1 MARGDDVTSAE
12 ARSALARILESP
24 EFASAAR
31 LSDFL
36 RHVVTET
43 VEGRG
48 GAIKGYAIAVD
59 VFGRPADFDQATDP
73 IVRVEASR
81 LRRALAQ
88 YYQGSGSAD
97 PVLIELPRGGYV
109 PVFRTR
115 GPDPS
120 PAAVEQDVLIE
131 EIPAEESAP
140 APVVQ
145 VVPAPGVVPFR
156 IVMLTLVGL
165 ALAALVFLVW
175 DAAMR
180 PRGGPAAPA
189 QPSAGSA
196 LTRPVIA
203 VAALDNL
210 GGSDEDVVF
219 ARGLSA
225 EIVAELAR
233 FRDFVVYA
241 LEPGASQPAT
251 GYVLTGNLRHAGAD
265 VRVTMQLV
273 DAATRQTVW
282 SETYDRRFDLESMLA
297 IQDEIARDV
306 AIAVAQPYGAIYE
319 REIIAAGSQPQTMEG
334 YTCVLRAYEYW
345 RTLAPADHMAV
356 RDCLERTIAA
366 DPGYAAAWQALTYL
380 YLDEYRYNFNI
391 RRGDRDPR
399 ERAFEAAQRAVSLA
413 PTDALSYQALYAAD
427 YYRGDMEGFKRAGA
441 EALRLNPN
449 NPDIAADYGAK
460 LAIAGSWDEGLP
472 LVRRAMDLNPAHPG
486 WYYTPLALDAYRRR
500 DYSAALANVERM
512 NMPGHYRVWV
522 YFAMIY
528 GQMGERM
535 KARGALETLA
545 TLDPDFGLNA
555 REDMVKW
562 GYSPSLIESC
572 IDGLRK
578 AGLVLDD

>member
-1 MARGDDVTSAE
+1 MRGDEVTSADM
-12 ARSALARILESP
+12 RSALARVLESP
-24 EFASAAR
+24 EFAQAAR

-36 RHVVTET
+36 RYVVTET
-43 VEGRG
+43 AEGRG
-48 GAIKGYAIAVD
+48 AAIKGYAIAVD

-88 YYQGSGSAD
+88 YYQGSGNAD
-97 PVLIELPRGGYV
+97 PVLIELPRGGYM
-109 PVFRTR
+109 PVFSAR
-115 GPDPS
+115 GSAEPAPPVDPE
-120 PAAVEQDVLIE
+120 PVADDVVEE
-131 EIPAEESAP
+131 TPT
-140 APVVQ
+140 PVVQ

-156 IVMLTLVGL
+156 MVMLTMVGL
-165 ALAALVFLVW
+165 ALAALAYLVW
-175 DAAMR
+175 DAAVR
-180 PRGGPAAPA
+180 PRGAPAAST
-189 QPSAGSA
+189 PSPTGSA
-196 LTRPVIA
+196 PTRPVIA

-210 GGSDEDVVF
+210 GGTEDDAIF

-225 EIVAELAR
+225 ELVAELAR

-241 LEPGASQPAT
+241 LEPGMPQPAS
-251 GYVLTGNLRHAGAD
+251 GYVLTGNLRHAGGD
-265 VRVTMQLV
+265 IRVTMQLL

-282 SETYDRRFDLESMLA
+282 SDTYDRRFDLDSLLA

-306 AIAVAQPYGAIYE
+306 AVAVAQPYGAIYE
-319 REIIAAGSQPQTMEG
+319 REIVTASNQPKTMEG

-345 RTLAPADHMAV
+345 RTLAPADHLDV
-356 RDCLERTIAA
+356 RDCLERTVAA
-366 DPGYAAAWQALTYL
+366 DPGYAAAWQALTYM

-399 ERAFEAAQRAVSLA
+399 DRATEAAQRAVSLA

-427 YYRGDMEGFKRAGA
+427 YYRGDIEGFKRAGA
-441 EALRLNPN
+441 EALKLNPN

-460 LAIAGSWDEGLP
+460 LAISGAWDEGLP

-486 WYYTPLALDAYRRR
+486 WYHTALVLDAYRRG
-500 DYSAALANVERM
+500 DYQDALANVERM

-528 GQMGERM
+528 GQMGDRL

-555 REDMVKW
+555 REDMAKW
-562 GYSPSLIESC
+562 GYTPSLIDAC
-572 IDGLRK
+572 IKGLEM
-578 AGLVLDD
+578 AGLKVEG

>member
-1 MARGDDVTSAE
+1 M
-12 ARSALARILESP
+12 LESP

-48 GAIKGYAIAVD
+48 AAIKGYAIAVD

-97 PVLIELPRGGYV
+97 PLLIELPRGGYM
-109 PVFRTR
+109 PVFHHR
-115 GPDPS
+115 GSAEPP
-120 PAAVEQDVLIE
+120 PPV
-131 EIPAEESAP
+131 PAESDSAMEDTSADEPPP

-156 IVMLTLVGL
+156 IIMLTLVGL
-165 ALAALVFLVW
+165 ALAALAYLVW

-180 PRGGPAAPA
+180 PRATPAAPTQTA
-189 QPSAGSA
+189 TGAAPP
-196 LTRPVIA
+196 RPVIA

-210 GGSDEDVVF
+210 GGSDEDAIF

-225 EIVAELAR
+225 ELVAELAR

-241 LEPGASQPAT
+241 LEPGAPQPAT
-251 GYVLTGNLRHAGAD
+251 GYVLAGNLRHAGPD
-265 VRVTMQLV
+265 VRVTMQLL

-306 AIAVAQPYGAIYE
+306 AVAVAQPYGAIYE
-319 REIIAAGSQPQTMEG
+319 REIVTASNQPKTMEG

-345 RTLAPADHMAV
+345 RTLAPADHLAV
-356 RDCLERTIAA
+356 RDCLERTIAS

-413 PTDALSYQALYAAD
+413 PTDALSYQALYAVD

-486 WYYTPLALDAYRRR
+486 WYYTPLVLDAYRRG

-522 YFAMIY
+522 YFAMTY
-528 GQMGERM
+528 GQMGDRM

-555 REDMVKW
+555 REDMAKW
-562 GYSPSLIESC
+562 GYAPSLIEAC